1 MCKKLVLIFVI
12 IATVMPLSQA
22 QDNEKMTVAILRYG
36 TLGESR
42 LVEHGILDMLQ
53 VYEWIDGGE
62 RWSLNERQGIE
73 GGRINVIW
81 GDANFDLPTANVMIE
96 NALDQG
102 ADILVTM
109 STLVSQIAV
118 NITLDQEVPTPV
130 LFTNVYNPY
139 QAGIADSACIKP
151 AHVSGAESIAPYE
164 AALQAFLIQIPDL
177 KRIGTIYTVT
187 EATGLAGA
195 EQIKK
200 IGESLGLTVDI
211 TAITGLSDLRL
222 ATQGLVSGGAEAIV
236 LPIDHIVG
244 TGLPI
249 IATVANAN
257 SIPMFMVSSGA
268 VVYGAT
274 LSAGFFQYY
283 AQGTSVGLMLSA
295 WLNGDLDVANTAID
309 RRSSFALGINQ
320 DAAQELEMEI
330 ADELVERADLVIQ
343 DGTVTFSPRL
353 LLQQFEGLGASDFL
367 KQIVVFFSSSYELDA
382 FLNVMRTGGALPEPI
397 AGMLIEGRKAEDRIM
412 ADSAMLE
419 SLQCTEE
426 MIAEQQAAL
435 DAAGD

>member
-1 MCKKLVLIFVI
+1 M
-12 IATVMPLSQA
+12 
-22 QDNEKMTVAILRYG
+22 
-36 TLGESR
+36 
-42 LVEHGILDMLQ
+42 
-53 VYEWIDGGE
+53 
-62 RWSLNERQGIE
+62 
-73 GGRINVIW
+73 
-81 GDANFDLPTANVMIE
+81 
-96 NALDQG
+96 
-102 ADILVTM
+102 
-109 STLVSQIAV
+109 
-118 NITLDQEVPTPV
+118 
-130 LFTNVYNPY
+130 
-139 QAGIADSACIKP
+139 
-151 AHVSGAESIAPYE
+151 
-164 AALQAFLIQIPDL
+164 
-177 KRIGTIYTVT
+177 T